1 MYECRQLCEQFQL
14 KYKVCKEKNN
24 VSRRYSLVSQ
34 NLLSIMLLN
43 GDEKHCKEY
52 QVGMQCF
59 EERIKQSSRS
69 REC

>member
-43 GDEKHCKEY
+43 GDEKRCKEY

-59 EERIKQSSRS
+59 EERIKQNSRS